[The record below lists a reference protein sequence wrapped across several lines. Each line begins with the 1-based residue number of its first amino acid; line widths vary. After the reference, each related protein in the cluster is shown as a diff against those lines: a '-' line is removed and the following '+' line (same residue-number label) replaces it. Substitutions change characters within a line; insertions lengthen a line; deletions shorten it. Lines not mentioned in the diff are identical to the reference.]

1 VGSELRGEPPGRA
14 PEEGVQ
20 EKKKGTATPH
30 SLFQW
35 NINKNCL
42 LRYRKL
48 PLLLL
53 LLRSLF
59 VIDYILGTLCYALLR
74 KHTKSRVVGIMRIEQ
89 KQHVVVQK

>member
-14 PEEGVQ
+14 PEEGMQ
-20 EKKKGTATPH
+20 EKKGTPH

-48 PLLLL
+48 PLLLLL

-74 KHTKSRVVGIMRIEQ
+74 KHTKSRVVGIKRIER